1 MDDLVTERLILC
13 PLDPALARRIA
24 ANAPQAG
31 DRWEAG
37 YPSGADVAGARRFL
51 EVCGQDGGTGPFG
64 AYEIR
69 RRGDGHAIGGAGF
82 HGPADPQGGVSV
94 GYGLVPA
101 ARGHGYASEALRALL
116 SLARELGATRVRG
129 DTDLANTASR
139 HVMAAC
145 GMRPAGQDERLAYYE
160 TVWTTAPPHP
170 DPPPP

>member
-1 MDDLVTERLILC
+1 MTERLILC

-129 DTDLANTASR
+129 DTDLANNRLPPR
-139 HVMAAC
+139 HGGLRHAP
-145 GMRPAGQDERLAYYE
+145 GRPGRTPRVLRDRLDHG
-160 TVWTTAPPHP
+160 TTTP
-170 DPPPP
+170 